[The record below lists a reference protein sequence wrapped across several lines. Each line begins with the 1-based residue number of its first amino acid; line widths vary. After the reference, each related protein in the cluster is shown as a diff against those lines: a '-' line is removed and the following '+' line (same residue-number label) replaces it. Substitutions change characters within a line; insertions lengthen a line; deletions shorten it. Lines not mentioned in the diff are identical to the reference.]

1 MSDAVRRNYSC
12 FVDCDQPTEVLIDYL
27 QDLICATKDPKEVGV
42 LVEVMLRLQHSEGPP
57 RDKER
62 SLT

>member
-1 MSDAVRRNYSC
+1 MSHALRRNYSR

-27 QDLICATKDPKEVGV
+27 QDLICATKDPKQVGV
-42 LVEVMLRLQHSEGPP
+42 LVEVMLRLQHSE
-57 RDKER
+57 DKER